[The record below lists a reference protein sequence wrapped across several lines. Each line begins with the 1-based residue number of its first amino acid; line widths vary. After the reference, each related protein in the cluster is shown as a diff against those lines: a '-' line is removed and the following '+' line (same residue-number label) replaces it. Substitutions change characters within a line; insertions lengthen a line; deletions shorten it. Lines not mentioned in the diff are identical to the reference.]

1 MRTLKT
7 ARIFALLL
15 PILPTPATAG
25 LPVALV
31 GQAGTLG
38 VGAVIYLGFPHSVDL
53 RFGSNVF
60 LMRHAVDS
68 GSTRYRAR
76 MRLESFT
83 LLGDWHPFRGI
94 FRLTAGMIDN
104 QNRFSLRATPRS
116 GTYTIGGTTYTYAAP
131 QAGGSLV
138 GSVTFAPVD
147 PYIGI
152 GFGNPFRGGHWTAGL
167 DLGVVYQGTPKVSL
181 SATTA
186 QMAANVPAAQESL
199 QNTFDAF
206 RWYPVVMLSGGYR
219 F

>member
-1 MRTLKT
+1 MRILKT

-38 VGAVIYLGFPHSVDL
+38 VGAVICLGFPHSVDL

-60 LMRHAVDS
+60 LIRHAVDS
-68 GSTRYRAR
+68 GSTRYRAW
-76 MRLESFT
+76 MHLESFT
-83 LLGDWHPFRGI
+83 LLGDWHPFRGN

-116 GTYTIGGTTYTYAAP
+116 GTYTVGGTTYTYAAP

-138 GSVTFAPVD
+138 GSVTFASVA
-147 PYIGI
+147 PYVGI

-181 SATTA
+181 SATTP
-186 QMAANVPAAQESL
+186 QMAANVPTAQASL
-199 QNTFDAF
+199 QNTFDAL
-206 RWYPVVMLSGGYR
+206 RWYPVAMFSVGYR